1 MSTATATAAPKKQH
15 LIDPEICIRCNTCE
29 ETCPVDAVTHDDN
42 NYVVDPEKCNFC
54 LDCISPCPTG
64 SIDNWRIVARSYSL
78 EEQFSWSELPVQEQI
93 EIETRTQSGG
103 DIEASDDEA
112 ARLIAE
118 AHLGAGG
125 KSVAPA
131 SAGKPKINLF
141 NRGAPAIATV
151 SGNFRL
157 TDPNADNDVRHV
169 ILDFGGAVFPVLE
182 GQSIGIVAPGTDK
195 DGKPH
200 KIRLYSIA
208 SPREGEKSGA
218 NNLSLTVKREGD
230 GVCSNYVCDLK
241 KGDQVQVTGPFG
253 ATFLMPDD
261 PCRQYSDD
269 LHRHRLG
276 AVPRLHR
283 AAPPQHE
290 GRARPHDAVFRRAAA
305 GGTAVFRPA
314 AESAGRLAAQ
324 AFRLFAR
331 AGRAENLCAGSH
343 ARDAGRSRGV
353 SEERQDACLSVRP
366 ERHGSRRRRSL
377 RRYLPERQP
386 RLGGFTRRHAR
397 AGALS
402 RGDVLRFECPL
413 SVTNRLD
420 YLVGAG
426 ERRGD

>member
-1 MSTATATAAPKKQH
+1 MNAPATIAPKKQH

-64 SIDNWRIVARSYSL
+64 SIDNWRIVARAYSL
-78 EEQFSWSELPVQEQI
+78 KEQFSWGELPFQEQI
-93 EIETRTQSGG
+93 EIQTSVESGG
-103 DIEASDDEA
+103 DLEASDDDA

-141 NRGAPAIATV
+141 NRGRPAAATV

-157 TDPNADNDVRHV
+157 TDPDADNDVRHV
-169 ILDFGGAVFPVLE
+169 ILDFGGAAFPVLE
-182 GQSIGIVAPGTDK
+182 GQSIGIIAPGADK

-200 KIRLYSIA
+200 KIRLYSVA

-230 GVCSNYVCDLK
+230 GVCSNYICDLK

-261 PCRQYSDD
+261 PSANILMICTGTGS
-269 LHRHRLG
+269 
-276 AVPRLHR
+276 
-283 AAPPQHE
+283 AP
-290 GRARPHDAVFRRAAA
+290 FR
-305 GGTAVFRPA
+305 GFT
-314 AESAGRLAAQ
+314 E
-324 AFRLFAR
+324 
-331 AGRAENLCAGSH
+331 
-343 ARDAGRSRGV
+343 
-353 SEERQDACLSVRP
+353 
-366 ERHGSRRRRSL
+366 RRRRNMKDAPGRMMLYFGARRPEELPYFGPLQKVPDGLL
-377 RRYLPERQP
+377 RKHFAYSRVPGEPKTYVQDRMRATPDEVAAFLKNAKTHVYLCGLKGMETGVDEAFADICRNAGLDWAALRAVMRAQGRYHVE
-386 RLGGFTRRHAR
+386 T
-397 AGALS
+397 
-402 RGDVLRFECPL
+402 
-413 SVTNRLD
+413 
-420 YLVGAG
+420 Y
-426 ERRGD
+426 

>member
-1 MSTATATAAPKKQH
+1 MTVAATTTTPKKQH

-64 SIDNWRIVARSYSL
+64 SIDNWRIVAKTYSMK
-78 EEQFSWSELPVQEQI
+78 EQFSWGELPVQEQI
-93 EIETRTQSGG
+93 DIETAVQSG
-103 DIEASDDEA
+103 DDQEASDDEA

-125 KSVAPA
+125 KSIAPA

-141 NRGAPAIATV
+141 NRGAPALATV

-182 GQSIGIVAPGTDK
+182 GQSIGIVAPGADK

-200 KIRLYSIA
+200 KIRLYSVA

-241 KGDQVQVTGPFG
+241 KGEQVQVTGPFG

-261 PCRQYSDD
+261 P
-269 LHRHRLG
+269 
-276 AVPRLHR
+276 
-283 AAPPQHE
+283 AANILMICTGTGSAP
-290 GRARPHDAVFRRAAA
+290 FR
-305 GGTAVFRPA
+305 GFT
-314 AESAGRLAAQ
+314 E
-324 AFRLFAR
+324 
-331 AGRAENLCAGSH
+331 
-343 ARDAGRSRGV
+343 
-353 SEERQDACLSVRP
+353 
-366 ERHGSRRRRSL
+366 RRRRNMKDAPGRMMLYFGARRPEELPYFGPLQKVPDGLL
-377 RRYLPERQP
+377 RKHFAYSRVPGETKTYVQDRMRATADEVAVFLKNARTHVYLCGLKGMETGVDEAFADICRGFDLDWAALRGQMRAQGRYHVE
-386 RLGGFTRRHAR
+386 T
-397 AGALS
+397 
-402 RGDVLRFECPL
+402 
-413 SVTNRLD
+413 
-420 YLVGAG
+420 Y
-426 ERRGD
+426 